1 MEKLRKSLLA
11 LMVFCLGLGANAERE
26 RNNIYLFDVTASMKD
41 YQIWDQAKNSL
52 DRTLQSDAATS
63 PDATTHVIAFQDNP
77 FPSINFT
84 AADYMA
90 KKDKSTVRESMM
102 NFFDQKIS
110 TPHKFTH
117 IVDALNAGNELIS
130 PTRDNRIYLFTDG
143 EDSRLGA
150 KGVADTL
157 ERWCG
162 HYPNTRLFYIML
174 NQAAVDSTILRVA
187 EMCRNIHVVT
197 PVEGVVPEYTDLGR
211 NVIYTSTLTL
221 DEAVPLAYSIDRAV
235 DMRATSKDPFFR
247 VSVVGGQSVDGVIR
261 VKVDPVDAGIDV
273 NELSKAIAD
282 SCDADGNY
290 EFHARITA
298 TTPGIHV
305 INPDVTVVVAN
316 RPLRTLELAGGTT
329 DETELGKAG
338 WYDSFLFWGAAEP
351 DTVKVDL
358 TPLFNDAA
366 KDARSALQMRVAVPK
381 DEPDDDFA
389 LFYDGREYSAGDAIT
404 VTPATP
410 ATLGLVFRPGAREG
424 KRYFSLVPTTANNL
438 ERVNGMPPEE
448 LRDMGG
454 LSFRSGYS
462 ESMNP
467 LKIALIC
474 LGILLLAALLLWFCV
489 LRPIRYP
496 AIKAHNIE
504 ISGPGTYWRR
514 VHTKGY
520 PRVVLTSRRHKQ
532 SLPSRIFTGKTLYV
546 NAPQW
551 TSDIL
556 ILPASR
562 GKVKV
567 KCPAGWS
574 VSPGFI
580 LSRGYDYK
588 LRSPEGETSIMKI

>member
-90 KKDKSTVRESMM
+90 KKDKSTVRESIM

-174 NQAAVDSTILRVA
+174 NQAAVDSTILQVA

-221 DEAVPLAYSIDRAV
+221 DEAVPLAYSIDRTV

-305 INPDVTVVVAN
+305 INPDVTV
-316 RPLRTLELAGGTT
+316 
-329 DETELGKAG
+329 
-338 WYDSFLFWGAAEP
+338 SC
-351 DTVKVDL
+351 
-358 TPLFNDAA
+358 
-366 KDARSALQMRVAVPK
+366 
-381 DEPDDDFA
+381 
-389 LFYDGREYSAGDAIT
+389 
-404 VTPATP
+404 
-410 ATLGLVFRPGAREG
+410 
-424 KRYFSLVPTTANNL
+424 
-438 ERVNGMPPEE
+438 PEK
-448 LRDMGG
+448 
-454 LSFRSGYS
+454 S
-462 ESMNP
+462 
-467 LKIALIC
+467 
-474 LGILLLAALLLWFCV
+474 
-489 LRPIRYP
+489 
-496 AIKAHNIE
+496 
-504 ISGPGTYWRR
+504 
-514 VHTKGY
+514 
-520 PRVVLTSRRHKQ
+520 
-532 SLPSRIFTGKTLYV
+532 
-546 NAPQW
+546 
-551 TSDIL
+551 
-556 ILPASR
+556 
-562 GKVKV
+562 
-567 KCPAGWS
+567 
-574 VSPGFI
+574 
-580 LSRGYDYK
+580 
-588 LRSPEGETSIMKI
+588 